1 MGYGWPM
8 RIAIIGPGKLGTAL
22 ARLWSRRGH
31 DVYLTFSRD
40 PEKLE
45 GIARSLGERVHAAPD
60 LKRAVSRA
68 EVVVLATKWAVVPE
82 AVAQAGSLAG
92 KLVLDCTN
100 TMSPRKTA
108 EGHAELRSC
117 AEVLAQLAPGA
128 LVVKTLNQAF
138 VEVLNADSRLFEGKQ
153 PTMFLAGDDQ
163 AAKERAAQLVHETGF
178 QPVDAGPLENARLLE
193 AYAVL
198 IIRLGHT
205 LGLGT
210 NIAMRLMRR

>member
-1 MGYGWPM
+1 MK
-8 RIAIIGPGKLGTAL
+8 IAIVGPGKLGTAL

-31 DVYLTFSRD
+31 DVYLTYSRD
-40 PEKLE
+40 PAKLE
-45 GIARSLGERVHAAPD
+45 GIARSIGERAHPAAD
-60 LKRAVSRA
+60 LKVAVSRA
-68 EVVVLATKWAVVPE
+68 DVVVLTTKWAAVPD
-82 AVAQAGSLAG
+82 AITQAGKLAG
-92 KLVLDCTN
+92 KLVIDCTN
-100 TMSPRKTA
+100 TMSPRKA
-108 EGHAELRSC
+108 ADGQPELRSC
-117 AEVLAQLAPGA
+117 AEVLAELVPGA
-128 LVVKTLNQAF
+128 HVVKTLNQAF

-198 IIRLGHT
+198 VMRLGHT